1 MKNGVYLTF
10 ILAITLLCCNTSTSK
25 KDLAILTPETQID
38 STITKRQLQRN
49 GFEKRSVLFVFGT
62 KNTALETKYRTLL
75 ETASKAPQQG
85 RFSIA
90 TTYKSV
96 SELTAQD
103 KANNVLFIVGTP
115 EDNPLVKEF
124 SKDLPL
130 NFTKNSLRFN
140 QNTYN
145 KKQDIF
151 SLMSYPNPEN
161 NTLPFSL
168 ITGND
173 ANAVYNFLEKQL
185 EQSGRRRR
193 GFYFQNMDYEIY
205 RNNSKVTMGDFNA
218 SWKVDRKVHFDYSSG
233 NDTINKTEH
242 FNIIS
247 HQKEMSPSKVSQLAT
262 TLETSTTAILEFT
275 NTTELLPKINYHI
288 YKTAEDKGLMLGI
301 TEQAHFNTS
310 DFSVH
315 TIINDKYRD
324 NYIQKENDLIIQK
337 VLGTSKSLTLQRGLP
352 VYFTTQW
359 QRNGYKYW
367 VGRLVKSNNTLSLKE
382 LFDNTLI
389 ENESGLVVDCM
400 SAILVDFLLKTWGKS
415 IFLER
420 YNTWQPTVIEIKQL
434 EIGWKTHLKTIADN
448 IPIAIKRKPY
458 ISYLKGFNFAHEGY
472 GIYNGYL
479 SRKATESLTKQK
491 NMGANA
497 VTIVPYSYIR
507 NSGDTDPTYLSLN
520 KSARSEND
528 QGVIHSAYEAKQ
540 LGMSTLLKPQ
550 VFVGRGWSGDMEFKT
565 EAQWQKFFKYYY
577 KWIRHYAFLAEIHDI
592 EMFAVGVE
600 FSKAMLT
607 HQEEWEKMIKN
618 LRGLYS
624 GQMTYCA
631 NWGKEFE
638 TVSLWN
644 ELDFIGINSYYP
656 LSDKNNATDEELNA
670 TFEDVKTKIK
680 SVYNTYKK
688 PIVFT
693 EIGFRSLNAPWK
705 LPYSDG
711 DNNIFNEE
719 HQDRAYKVIFN
730 GIKDEEWCRGILW
743 WKFPSYL
750 EYRGREN
757 TSFTPN
763 NKKAEA
769 TVRKWFSL

>member
-1 MKNGVYLTF
+1 
-10 ILAITLLCCNTSTSK
+10 
-25 KDLAILTPETQID
+25 
-38 STITKRQLQRN
+38 
-49 GFEKRSVLFVFGT
+49 
-62 KNTALETKYRTLL
+62 
-75 ETASKAPQQG
+75 
-85 RFSIA
+85 
-90 TTYKSV
+90 
-96 SELTAQD
+96 
-103 KANNVLFIVGTP
+103 
-115 EDNPLVKEF
+115 
-124 SKDLPL
+124 
-130 NFTKNSLRFN
+130 
-140 QNTYN
+140 
-145 KKQDIF
+145 
-151 SLMSYPNPEN
+151 
-161 NTLPFSL
+161 
-168 ITGND
+168 
-173 ANAVYNFLEKQL
+173 
-185 EQSGRRRR
+185 
-193 GFYFQNMDYEIY
+193 
-205 RNNSKVTMGDFNA
+205 
-218 SWKVDRKVHFDYSSG
+218 
-233 NDTINKTEH
+233 
-242 FNIIS
+242 
-247 HQKEMSPSKVSQLAT
+247 
-262 TLETSTTAILEFT
+262 
-275 NTTELLPKINYHI
+275 
-288 YKTAEDKGLMLGI
+288 
-301 TEQAHFNTS
+301 
-310 DFSVH
+310 
-315 TIINDKYRD
+315 
-324 NYIQKENDLIIQK
+324 
-337 VLGTSKSLTLQRGLP
+337 
-352 VYFTTQW
+352 
-359 QRNGYKYW
+359 
-367 VGRLVKSNNTLSLKE
+367 
-382 LFDNTLI
+382 
-389 ENESGLVVDCM
+389 
-400 SAILVDFLLKTWGKS
+400 
-415 IFLER
+415 
-420 YNTWQPTVIEIKQL
+420 
-434 EIGWKTHLKTIADN
+434 
-448 IPIAIKRKPY
+448 
-458 ISYLKGFNFAHEGY
+458 
-472 GIYNGYL
+472 
-479 SRKATESLTKQK
+479 
-491 NMGANA
+491 MGANA

-520 KSARSEND
+520 KGSGSEND

-656 LSDKNNATDEELNA
+656 LSDKNNATDEELTA

-719 HQDRAYKVIFN
+719 HQDRAYRVIFN